1 VACTVRR
8 RDAETPRILET
19 KKLCA
24 SAALRQRIIVLFA
37 WVLLA
42 ASPPVSA
49 QQEVIAVIQV
59 HGNTITP
66 SEEIIS
72 ASGLEEGSPFSES
85 MRAEAEARLRSSRQ
99 FHEVDVLK
107 RYASISDPTQITVVI
122 QVDEGPVR
130 IDLPVGPPG
139 VPSPGRVPLV
149 SRRGPLNVM
158 FAPILNAEDGYGL
171 TYGARFA
178 ITGHRN
184 TQQRVVIPLSWG
196 GDKRA
201 GVEFQKDFRRRVAPD
216 IRVGGFIQRRTHPFF
231 DSNAD
236 RKRVLGRADWALT
249 RSLRAGTEIA
259 WQDSTL
265 VGEHVEARSIG
276 TDLVVDT
283 RIDPLMPHN
292 AVYARASA
300 ERLRF
305 SSSSAV
311 RTDLE
316 ANGYI
321 GLYRGMVL
329 ALRAVRENMSEP
341 APAFYKSLLGGADTL
356 RGFPAGYRIG
366 DTIVAGS
373 VELRIPLS
381 SALRVARI
389 GTSVFMDAGTA
400 YDKGGRLS
408 EQKFDRGVGAG
419 VWATAPLF
427 RISLMVARGLGSGTR
442 VHFGAGLMF

>member
-1 VACTVRR
+1 M
-8 RDAETPRILET
+8 
-19 KKLCA
+19 
-24 SAALRQRIIVLFA
+24 
-37 WVLLA
+37 
-42 ASPPVSA
+42 
-49 QQEVIAVIQV
+49 IQV

-66 SEEIIS
+66 AEEIVS
-72 ASGLEEGSPFSES
+72 KSGLEEGSPFSEAL
-85 MRAEAEARLRSSRQ
+85 RAEAEARLRSSRQ
-99 FHEVDVLK
+99 FDAVDVLK
-107 RYASISDPTQITVVI
+107 RFASISDPTQITVLI

-139 VPSPGRVPLV
+139 VPAPGRVPIV

-184 TQQRVVIPLSWG
+184 IRQRIVIPLSWG

-201 GVEFQKDFRRRVAPD
+201 GAEFQKEFTHRVAPD
-216 IRVGGFIQRRTHPFF
+216 IRMGGFIQRRTHPFF
-231 DSNAD
+231 ESNAD
-236 RKRVLGRADWALT
+236 RKRLLGRADWALT
-249 RSLRAGTEIA
+249 RSLRAGSELA

-276 TDLVVDT
+276 ADLVLDT

-292 AVYARASA
+292 AIYARAA
-300 ERLRF
+300 VERLRF
-305 SSSSAV
+305 LGKSSMAV
-311 RTDLE
+311 KTDLE

-321 GLYRGMVL
+321 GLYRGTVL
-329 ALRAVRENMSEP
+329 ALRAVRENRSEP
-341 APAFYKSLLGGADTL
+341 APEFYKSLLGGAENL

-373 VELRIPLS
+373 AELRIPLS

-389 GTSVFMDAGTA
+389 GTSIFMDAGTA
-400 YDKGGRLS
+400 YDKGDRFND
-408 EQKFDRGVGAG
+408 QKFDRGVGAG

-442 VHFGAGLMF
+442 VHFGAGLTF